1 MQRQDGTTFYL
12 PFKGYQGV
20 GVTVAAQAE
29 AAASRSLGF
38 TFNGKPIITDADGRL
53 ILQGNTAAPT
63 NTFINGKPL
72 GTDSDGHLM
81 LQGSTTTST
90 IATTSVSTTSTVNN
104 NVASSSSTAP
114 VYQGNIRVYIRIIQ
128 LTTDQEQLMC
138 FLVMKWTDA
147 MQSYNKLK
155 TRLLK
160 YHPITALRKLYLM
173 A

>member
-114 VYQGNIRVYIRIIQ
+114 VYQGNIRVYTYN
-128 LTTDQEQLMC
+128 TTNNWPGTVDVLSRDEMDRRNAVVQQIKDQTIEVSLHYC
-138 FLVMKWTDA
+138 T
-147 MQSYNKLK
+147 
-155 TRLLK
+155 T
-160 YHPITALRKLYLM
+160 
-173 A
+173 